1 MANRTIPDSWV
12 GWTFWESFLVDPSGN
27 RYSPEQVQTSLFTM
41 ELAHELR
48 GSPLQ
53 IRTLKQELARRLSTP
68 PPEVV
73 IRWNGE
79 ETIISPPLWKSKF

>member
-12 GWTFWESFLVDPSGN
+12 GWTFWESYLIDPAGN
-27 RYSPEQVQTSLFTM
+27 RYSTDQIQTSLYTM

-53 IRTLKQELARRLSTP
+53 ILSLKRELLRKLEANP
-68 PPEVV
+68 PRIVV
-73 IRWNGE
+73 DWDGVQTVIL
-79 ETIISPPLWKSKF
+79 PPKRSSFG